1 MVKRFVVLL
10 TVLLFAVGAAG
21 GCLNQT
27 PPVLNGRW
35 SGNLSRASNPTIQNF
50 ADVTIVLNQNENN
63 QFSGT
68 VTVTYNPNTSNS
80 VILEATIVSG
90 ESSTNEWNATIKAN
104 GINNTGSN
112 ITIPAGNSLL
122 ITISAGST
130 YTFTF
135 ILPHLYAC
143 RGGELNELVGTYA
156 LNIGSDVNPID
167 SGAVNLVKQ

>member
-27 PPVLNGRW
+27 PPVLTGTW

-50 ADVTIVLNQNENN
+50 AEVTIDLIQSPNN

-68 VTVTYNPNTSNS
+68 VTVTYNPNTSNP
-80 VILEATIVSG
+80 VTLNATIVSG

-104 GINNTGSN
+104 GTAGSN

-122 ITISAGST
+122 ITIQAGST

-135 ILPHLYAC
+135 ILPHAYAC
-143 RGGELNELVGTYA
+143 RGGELNELVGTYT
-156 LNIGSDVNPID
+156 LNIGSDVKPID

>member
-27 PPVLNGRW
+27 PPVLTGRW

-68 VTVTYNPNTSNS
+68 VTVKYNPNTSNS
-80 VILEATIVSG
+80 VTLNATIVSG

-104 GINNTGSN
+104 GTAESN

-143 RGGELNELVGTYA
+143 RGGELNELVGTYT
-156 LNIGSDVNPID
+156 LNIGNDVKPID

>member
-27 PPVLNGRW
+27 PPVLTGIW
-35 SGNLSRASNPTIQNF
+35 SGNLSRASNPTIPNF
-50 ADVTIVLNQNENN
+50 ADVTIDLTQSTNN

-68 VTVTYNPNTSNS
+68 VTVTYNPNTSNP
-80 VILEATIVSG
+80 VTLNANIVSG

-104 GINNTGSN
+104 GTAGSN
-112 ITIPAGNSLL
+112 ITISSGNFSFTIPAEN
-122 ITISAGST
+122 T

-135 ILPHLYAC
+135 ILPHAYAC

-156 LNIGSDVNPID
+156 LNIGSDVKPID

>member
-27 PPVLNGRW
+27 PPVLTGTW

-50 ADVTIVLNQNENN
+50 AEVTIDLIQSPNN

-68 VTVTYNPNTSNS
+68 VTVTYNPNTSNP
-80 VILEATIVSG
+80 VILNATIVPG

-104 GINNTGSN
+104 GTNNTGSD
-112 ITIPAGNSLL
+112 ITISSGNFSFKIPAGN
-122 ITISAGST
+122 T

-135 ILPHLYAC
+135 ILPHAYAC
-143 RGGELNELVGTYA
+143 RGGELNELVGTYT
-156 LNIGSDVNPID
+156 LNIGSDVKPID

>member
-27 PPVLNGRW
+27 PPVLTGTW

-50 ADVTIVLNQNENN
+50 ANVTIDLTQSTNN

-68 VTVTYNPNTSNS
+68 VTVTYNPNTSNP
-80 VILEATIVSG
+80 VILNATIVSG

-104 GINNTGSN
+104 GTAESDITIHTGAFSS
-112 ITIPAGNSLL
+112 ITIP
-122 ITISAGST
+122 AGST

-135 ILPHLYAC
+135 ILPHAYAC

>member
-27 PPVLNGRW
+27 PPVLTGTW

-50 ADVTIVLNQNENN
+50 AEVTIDLIQSPNN

-68 VTVTYNPNTSNS
+68 VTVTYNPNTSNP
-80 VILEATIVSG
+80 VTLNATIVSG

-104 GINNTGSN
+104 GTAGSN

-122 ITISAGST
+122 ITIQAGST

-135 ILPHLYAC
+135 ILPHAYAC

-156 LNIGSDVNPID
+156 LNIGSDVKPID

>member
-27 PPVLNGRW
+27 PPVLTGTW

-50 ADVTIVLNQNENN
+50 AEVTIDLIQSPNN

-68 VTVTYNPNTSNS
+68 VTVTYNPNTFNP
-80 VILEATIVSG
+80 VTLNATIVSG

-104 GINNTGSN
+104 GTAGSN

-122 ITISAGST
+122 ITIQAGST

-135 ILPHLYAC
+135 ILPHAYAC

-156 LNIGSDVNPID
+156 LNIGSDVKPID